1 MEGLK
6 PCPFCG
12 GRVTITYNSLSNVFN
27 VYHVTGECHFT
38 EPFQID
44 GDHVHSLAEARDYW
58 NKRTSK

>member
-12 GRVTITYNSLSNVFN
+12 ERVSITYNSMDNVFN
-27 VYHVTGECHFT
+27 VWHETGECHFL

-44 GDHVHSLAEARDYW
+44 GDYVHSLAEARDYW